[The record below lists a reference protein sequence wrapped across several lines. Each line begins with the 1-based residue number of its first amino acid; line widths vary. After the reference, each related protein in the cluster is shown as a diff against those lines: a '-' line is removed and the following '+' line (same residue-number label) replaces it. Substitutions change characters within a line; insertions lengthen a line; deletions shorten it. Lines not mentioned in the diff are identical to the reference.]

1 MPTVVPLRRG
11 RILRVALDRA
21 SANPLYRQIYSSIRS
36 DILTRQLPRGS
47 RLPSTRDLAEDLEVA
62 RSTVVLAFEQLRA
75 EGYLTG
81 VPGAATCVSLSVPDE
96 HLHPATVDGPNGM
109 ARRRSAPS
117 RRGSAIIEAAQRSA
131 WAIGRTPR
139 AFRVGVPAVDI
150 FPVGQWG
157 RLMARRWAKTN
168 SRQLAYSAPF
178 GYMPLRTAVAEYL
191 RGARGVR
198 CTPEQV
204 LIVAGSQQAIDL
216 CARVLL
222 DPGDRV
228 WMEDPGY
235 HGARGAFIGAGAE
248 VVPVPVDAEG
258 LAVREGIARAPD
270 ARLAFVTPS
279 RQQPLGMTM
288 SLARRFELLAW
299 AGEAGWILEDDYD
312 SEFRYASRPLA
323 ALQGLDQ
330 AGCVL
335 YSGTFSK
342 VMFPS
347 LRLGYLVVPD
357 ALVDNFAAARHLTD
371 YHSPYLEQAVMADF
385 MHEGHFERHIRRMR
399 STYRARQHV
408 LVESARRELNDFLRL
423 DAADAGMSLIGWL
436 HHHDDEALAVMAE
449 RAGVDVMPLSRLATG
464 RPVDPGILLGY
475 AGVDESQ
482 IRAGIHTLRDVLHR
496 CPPRSNRR

>member
-1 MPTVVPLRRG
+1 
-11 RILRVALDRA
+11 
-21 SANPLYRQIYSSIRS
+21 
-36 DILTRQLPRGS
+36 
-47 RLPSTRDLAEDLEVA
+47 LPSTRDLAEDLEVA

-96 HLHPATVDGPNGM
+96 HLNPATVGGCQP
-109 ARRRSAPS
+109 AVTRRSAPS
-117 RRGSAIIEAAQRSA
+117 RRGASIVEAAQRSA
-131 WAIGRTPR
+131 WAVGRAPR
-139 AFRVGVPAVDI
+139 AFRVGVPAVDM
-150 FPVGQWG
+150 FPVATWG
-157 RLMARRWAKTN
+157 RLLARRWAQTN
-168 SRQLAYSAPF
+168 SRQLGYSDPF
-178 GYMPLRTAVAEYL
+178 GHMPLRTAVAEYL

-204 LIVAGSQQAIDL
+204 LVTSGSQQAIDL

-222 DPGDRV
+222 DPGDQV

-258 LAVREGIARAPD
+258 LMVREGRACAPE

-299 AGEAGWILEDDYD
+299 GADTGWILEDDYD

-357 ALVDNFAAARHLTD
+357 SLMDTFAAARHLAD

-399 STYRARQHV
+399 STYRARQQV
-408 LVESARRELNDFLRL
+408 LVECARTELGDLLRL

-436 HHHDDEALAVMAE
+436 RHHDDEDVAVRAA

-464 RPVDPGILLGY
+464 RAVDPGILLGY
-475 AGVDESQ
+475 AGVGEPE
-482 IRAGIHTLRDVLHR
+482 IRAGVRTLRDVLVR
-496 CPPRSNRR
+496 APRQARAAPSRWTSDRQHP